1 MASRIKVASL
11 AAIGLLAGSLTQAAT
26 PGRYSGI
33 AIGATGID
41 VNNTSFDE
49 TDVGF
54 KWFGGIMVTP
64 NLGLE
69 LAYIFGGTIDASSG
83 PVRAVE
89 SNAFTIEA
97 VGSIPLGEKFS
108 LYAKAGIGFYDA
120 YVATRAGGYYSN
132 SDEDFIYG
140 AGGSLA
146 INKKFELRLEWQE
159 LGFSTSAYKGDFSVL
174 SLGFAVK
181 F

>member
-1 MASRIKVASL
+1 L
-11 AAIGLLAGSLTQAAT
+11 AVTGLLAGSLTQAAA

-33 AIGATGID
+33 AVGESGIKVD
-41 VNNTSFDE
+41 NSGFNES
-49 TDVGF
+49 DVGF

-64 NLGLE
+64 NFGLE
-69 LAYIFGGTIDASSG
+69 LAYIFGGTLDSSSG
-83 PVRAVE
+83 PVRSVE
-89 SNAFTIEA
+89 SNAFTIEG

-120 YVATRAGGYYSN
+120 YVATRVGAYYSN

-140 AGGSLA
+140 VGGSLA
-146 INKKFELRLEWQE
+146 LNKKFELRLEWQD
-159 LGFSTSAYKGDFSVL
+159 LGFSTSAYKGDYSML
-174 SLGFAVK
+174 SLGFAYR

>member
-1 MASRIKVASL
+1 MASRITVASL
-11 AAIGLLAGSLTQAAT
+11 AAIGLLAGSLAQAAT

-41 VNNTSFDE
+41 VDSTGFDE
-49 TDVGF
+49 SDVGF

-64 NLGLE
+64 NIGLE
-69 LAYIFGGTIDASSG
+69 LAYIFGGTLDSSSG
-83 PVRAVE
+83 PVRSVE
-89 SNAFTIEA
+89 SNAFTIEG
-97 VGSIPLGEKFS
+97 VGSIPLGEKFA

-120 YVATRAGGYYSN
+120 YVATRVGTYYSN

-146 INKKFELRLEWQE
+146 INKKFELRLEWQQ
-159 LGFSTSAYKGDFSVL
+159 LGFSTSAYKGDFSML
-174 SLGFAVK
+174 SLGFAYR